1 MIFVCAT
8 IGPPQ
13 QRILISSKHTTIN
26 CLCDLEALVSRLFCL
41 RKCDDARKRKRKT
54 VSREAVVSTQT
65 RRNVFFFVFLL
76 LLLCHRFP
84 SSDEIFLW
92 ERKNVAFW
100 YIRLLRQQTPPVC
113 SRRCRESDVDKP
125 RDNKLAIYLPPQ
137 SRLALSVKTLVTDFP
152 TENLLIG
159 ANNSRGMPS
168 REKLFLSHRKRA
180 PVRWVVRNFCLP
192 GEKTFHSR
200 LVGQM
205 NCWIITRHA

>member
-1 MIFVCAT
+1 MPEKEKEKLFLAK
-8 IGPPQ
+8 
-13 QRILISSKHTTIN
+13 L
-26 CLCDLEALVSRLFCL
+26 LCR
-41 RKCDDARKRKRKT
+41 RKQ
-54 VSREAVVSTQT
+54 EEMF
-65 RRNVFFFVFLL
+65 FFFVFLL

>member
-1 MIFVCAT
+1 MPEKEKEKLFLAK
-8 IGPPQ
+8 
-13 QRILISSKHTTIN
+13 L
-26 CLCDLEALVSRLFCL
+26 LCR
-41 RKCDDARKRKRKT
+41 RKQ
-54 VSREAVVSTQT
+54 EEM
-65 RRNVFFFVFLL
+65 FFFSSSSYFSSAIAF
-76 LLLCHRFP
+76 HRQTKSFCGK
-84 SSDEIFLW
+84 E
-92 ERKNVAFW
+92 KNVAFW